1 MTNFIWLD
9 GVPNLDITDFHID
22 GFAKFHN
29 KSTIVTMK
37 EDDLAEWGLSN
48 KDMDTLLDAK
58 NALGKN
64 ISMNTYRL
72 VKKRLY

>member
-1 MTNFIWLD
+1 MSNIIWLD

-58 NALGKN
+58 MLQEIS
-64 ISMNTYRL
+64 ISMNTYHL
-72 VKKRLY
+72 VKTRLL